1 MAPSRR
7 SLSVFTISGAGVASG
22 LALLALTGA
31 SAVPAA
37 APAALS
43 LAPNNGPAA
52 RLRTAHARPITA
64 TPGWASTNWSGYA
77 ITTSS
82 KFTSVTGAWSVPSVA
97 RTFSATYSAAWV
109 GIDGFANSS
118 LIQTGTEQDYYNGAA
133 HYAVWWTT
141 SAQGFAEQ
149 PINEP
154 VSRGDKISA
163 AITSGPNGNW
173 TISLHDATQ
182 SPAWTFTKVLPYSGP
197 GASAEWIMEA
207 PGVNGRQSSIAN
219 YGTTEFNPGFT
230 TALTGQVSVNGA
242 ALGSPRLVPGD
253 GGELVA
259 GNPRRGYT
267 VTSIPSS
274 PDATTQSAFNISY
287 GSTAPTAPTS

>member
-1 MAPSRR
+1 MAPLRR
-7 SLSVFTISGAGVASG
+7 SLSVSTISGAGVASG

-31 SAVPAA
+31 SAAPAV

-43 LAPNNGPAA
+43 SAPNNGPAA
-52 RLRTAHARPITA
+52 RLRSAHPRTITA

-77 ITTSS
+77 ITTTS
-82 KFTSVTGAWSVPSVA
+82 KFTAVTGAWVVPSVA
-97 RTFSATYSAAWV
+97 RTSSSTYSAAWI

-149 PINEP
+149 PISQP
-154 VSRGDKISA
+154 VRPGDKISA
-163 AITSGPNGNW
+163 AITSGTGGNW
-173 TISLHDATQ
+173 AITLSDTTH
-182 SPAWTFTKVLPYSGP
+182 SWTFTKALAYSGP

-219 YGTTEFNPGFT
+219 YGTTEFNPGFK
-230 TALTGQVSVNGA
+230 TALTGEVSVSGA
-242 ALGSPRLVPGD
+242 ALGSPKLLPAN

-259 GNPRRGYT
+259 ASGRRGYT

-287 GSTAPTAPTS
+287 GSTAPAAPTS

>member
-1 MAPSRR
+1 MPPMRR
-7 SLSVFTISGAGVASG
+7 SCSVWTISGAGAASG
-22 LALLALTGA
+22 LALLALAGA
-31 SAVPAA
+31 STAPSI

-43 LAPNNGPAA
+43 MAPNNGPAG
-52 RLRTAHARPITA
+52 RLRTAHSRTITA

-77 ITTSS
+77 VTTTST
-82 KFTSVTGAWSVPSVA
+82 FTAVTGAWAVPRVA
-97 RTFSATYSAAWV
+97 RTSNATYSAAWV
-109 GIDGFANSS
+109 GVDGFTNSS

-149 PINEP
+149 PISQP
-154 VSRGDKISA
+154 VSPGDKISA
-163 AITSGPNGNW
+163 AITSGTGGNW
-173 TISLHDATQ
+173 TITLRDATR
-182 SPAWTFTKVLPYSGP
+182 AWTFSKTVAYSGP

-219 YGTTEFNPGFT
+219 YGTTEFNPGFK

-242 ALGSPRLVPGD
+242 APGSPQLVPSD

-259 GNPRRGYT
+259 GNTRRGYT